1 MDTYQSQCLINDQHP
16 SLPGHFP
23 GNPVVPG
30 VVILDEVIH
39 ALAQWQPQLHIKGFN
54 TVKFLQPLLPNE
66 SFSIEFTL
74 SKSDRMKFECKKNQ
88 MVLASGL
95 INLTS
100 ETDG

>member
-1 MDTYQSQCLINDQHP
+1 MDTHQSQRSISDQHP

-39 ALAQWQPQLHIKGFN
+39 ALLEWKPQLHVQGFN

-66 SFSIEFTL
+66 TFSIEFTHN
-74 SKSDRMKFECKKNQ
+74 KSDRMKFECKKKQ
-88 MVLASGL
+88 SVFASGL
-95 INLTS
+95 IYLGMAAD
-100 ETDG
+100 E